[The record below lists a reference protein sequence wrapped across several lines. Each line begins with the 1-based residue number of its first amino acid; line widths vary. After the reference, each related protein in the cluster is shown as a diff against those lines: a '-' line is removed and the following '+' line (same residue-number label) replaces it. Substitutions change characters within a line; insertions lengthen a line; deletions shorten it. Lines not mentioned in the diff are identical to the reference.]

1 MTDPLAAMKADANR
15 RALEQIEAAG
25 AEAIVPPPAAAAV
38 RVALPNERVDAV
50 QVVHVVRVQMVRG
63 TGAAGDPVRQVVRFY
78 DFEGELL
85 AEHDS
90 IEDLQ
95 EAASG

>member
-1 MTDPLAAMKADANR
+1 MDPLAAMKADANR
-15 RALEQIEAAG
+15 RALEQIEAADE
-25 AEAIVPPPAAAAV
+25 EAIEPPPAAEAV
-38 RVALPNERVDAV
+38 RVQLPNERVDAV

-63 TGAAGDPVRQVVRFY
+63 TGTAGDPVRRVVRFY

-90 IEDLQ
+90 LEDLQ
-95 EAASG
+95 EAAG